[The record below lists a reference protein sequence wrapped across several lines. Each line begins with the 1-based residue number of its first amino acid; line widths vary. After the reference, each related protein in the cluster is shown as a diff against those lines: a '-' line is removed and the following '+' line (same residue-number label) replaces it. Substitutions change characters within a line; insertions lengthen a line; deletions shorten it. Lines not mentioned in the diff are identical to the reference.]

1 MQLQIGIVH
10 CTALARA
17 IWDAKVVKERERV
30 KKKLYLFTF
39 LAWAKDY
46 DENGR
51 ILMLERRE
59 KISLNIQGICQL
71 KPGTFINR
79 KYL

>member
-1 MQLQIGIVH
+1 MLPALFTEGVSTLAACVH
-10 CTALARA
+10 CLARA

-46 DENGR
+46 DENVR
-51 ILMLERRE
+51 IL
-59 KISLNIQGICQL
+59 
-71 KPGTFINR
+71 
-79 KYL
+79 